1 MNGNTLFLLLVCS
14 HVMGA
19 IYLQPASL
27 VIQRRHPASWFKPFI
42 LSVLPGYLLL
52 LPHLTGSTFWIPL
65 LMSMAWMVPEWIRT
79 TNTERKSTPSHSH
92 SFKLPF
98 FASHLLPVIAA
109 AVIAHFCTLNNAFP
123 INRLWVPLTQA
134 FTTLSP
140 TVSFKTLLQWGL
152 MFLLL
157 GKPTNQVIR
166 ELNGKEK
173 ILQPT
178 KMDPIPVLQASKRD
192 PEYVNAGS
200 LIGTLERLLIA
211 IMMLLG
217 QYAAI
222 GLIFTAKSITRY
234 DRISKDP
241 SFAEYYLVGT
251 LMSALFAIV
260 IVLGLKPV

>member
-1 MNGNTLFLLLVCS
+1 M
-14 HVMGA
+14 
-19 IYLQPASL
+19 
-27 VIQRRHPASWFKPFI
+27 
-42 LSVLPGYLLL
+42 SV
-52 LPHLTGSTFWIPL
+52 
-65 LMSMAWMVPEWIRT
+65 AWMVPESLRT
-79 TNTERKSTPSHSH
+79 TNTGKKATI
-92 SFKLPF
+92 SFAWPLKLPF
-98 FASHLLPVIAA
+98 FASHLLPLITAA
-109 AVIAHFCTLNNAFP
+109 IIAHFGTLNHAFP
-123 INRLWVPLTQA
+123 VNRLWVPLSQGY
-134 FTTLSP
+134 TTLFPSM
-140 TVSFKTLLQWGL
+140 SFEVLLQWGL

-157 GKPTNQVIR
+157 GKPTNLVIR

-173 ILQPT
+173 MLQPVQ
-178 KMDPIPVLQASKRD
+178 PAHVPVLKASEKF

-200 LIGTLERLLIA
+200 LIGTLERLLTA

-260 IVLGLKPV
+260 IVLILKPV

>member
-1 MNGNTLFLLLVCS
+1 
-14 HVMGA
+14 
-19 IYLQPASL
+19 
-27 VIQRRHPASWFKPFI
+27 
-42 LSVLPGYLLL
+42 
-52 LPHLTGSTFWIPL
+52 
-65 LMSMAWMVPEWIRT
+65 
-79 TNTERKSTPSHSH
+79 
-92 SFKLPF
+92 
-98 FASHLLPVIAA
+98 
-109 AVIAHFCTLNNAFP
+109 
-123 INRLWVPLTQA
+123 
-134 FTTLSP
+134 
-140 TVSFKTLLQWGL
+140 